1 MDFYGSRMC
10 PLLTANSLSGRG
22 FPRKGHLLHVMKS
35 SLLKVKLFSDQTPC
49 PEVTLQDTNEAVGLP
64 WSSKQH
70 SQIQPPLSPAGRP
83 SPGPAYPRT
92 STKSLRVSEG
102 SGCLDLENYFSALFL
117 LWANRMC
124 IIKV

>member
-35 SLLKVKLFSDQTPC
+35 SLLKVKLFSDHTPD
-49 PEVTLQDTNEAVGLP
+49 PEVTLQTPAKRRAGLQLQTTRAN
-64 WSSKQH
+64 SA
-70 SQIQPPLSPAGRP
+70 PLSPAGKP

-92 STKSLRVSEG
+92 STKSSTVSEG
-102 SGCLDLENYFSALFL
+102 SGCLDFENYFSAFFL
-117 LWANRMC
+117 LWANRM
-124 IIKV
+124 